1 MYDKEI
7 DSLKEKPLEER
18 VDFLTKWL
26 GMMSLEMDT
35 NFKIN
40 LVISI
45 VVPLLLSIV
54 LVILALIVL
63 K

>member
-1 MYDKEI
+1 MLEN
-7 DSLKEKPLEER
+7 LKEKPLEEQ

-26 GMMSLEMDT
+26 GMMSTEIDT

-45 VVPLLLSIV
+45 VTPLLLSIV

-63 K
+63 M